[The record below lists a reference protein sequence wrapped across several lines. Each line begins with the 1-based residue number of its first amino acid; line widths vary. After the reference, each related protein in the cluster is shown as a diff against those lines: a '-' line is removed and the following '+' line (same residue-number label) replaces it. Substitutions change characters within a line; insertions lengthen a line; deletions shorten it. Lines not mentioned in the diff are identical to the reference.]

1 MGRKLTRFC
10 SGRSLKL
17 FRTRLAHVFATKL
30 VDEDQAYLH
39 DLVEM
44 VNEGLPTQE
53 LFGTAEATAAC
64 NVMTDANEIMLSD
77 GIVYK
82 I

>member
-1 MGRKLTRFC
+1 MF
-10 SGRSLKL
+10 LK
-17 FRTRLAHVFATKL
+17 
-30 VDEDQAYLH
+30 
-39 DLVEM
+39 DLLSM
-44 VNEGLPTQE
+44 LNEGLSTNE

-64 NVMTDANEIMLSD
+64 EIMGEANELMLSE

>member
-1 MGRKLTRFC
+1 M
-10 SGRSLKL
+10 
-17 FRTRLAHVFATKL
+17 
-30 VDEDQAYLH
+30 YLH
-39 DLVEM
+39 TLVEM
-44 VNEGLPTQE
+44 INEGLPTNE

-64 NVMTDANEIMLSD
+64 TIMTDANEVMLSD